1 MKNIPGSYSPSVVEV
16 EKYIDRWNHLENYVN
31 QERALDK
38 LFLKR
43 FPTNIE
49 LEDILIKCSTL
60 NDFYSTNIFD
70 VHSVAKHIWMIENMD
85 KRLLNGDITLVDEIA
100 HVKVGLENKPRLFYS
115 FATKYC
121 SHHQPYKYA
130 IYDNYVEKVLMFFKR
145 RDGFSEFTLREL
157 KDYATY
163 MRVIH
168 DFMRYY
174 RLEQYNLKQ
183 IDQYLWQVGKEH
195 YSKF

>member
-1 MKNIPGSYSPSVVEV
+1 MKNIPDSYSPSVVEV

-70 VHSVAKHIWMIENMD
+70 VHSVAKHIWMVTLPWLM
-85 KRLLNGDITLVDEIA
+85 RLLT
-100 HVKVGLENKPRLFYS
+100 
-115 FATKYC
+115 
-121 SHHQPYKYA
+121 
-130 IYDNYVEKVLMFFKR
+130 
-145 RDGFSEFTLREL
+145 
-157 KDYATY
+157 
-163 MRVIH
+163 
-168 DFMRYY
+168 
-174 RLEQYNLKQ
+174 
-183 IDQYLWQVGKEH
+183 
-195 YSKF
+195 